1 MLALLWAMQ
10 EEVLVDQL
18 SEILEVTP
26 LTIWRDLEEL
36 AEEKAIITT
45 HGGCLLVGHAALES
59 ENYNGFI
66 FQLQIFNGFKHPA
79 NIGIHNFN
87 HTAHGGTSLKML

>member
-1 MLALLWAMQ
+1 MKSKKRQNKMLALLWAMQ

-36 AEEKAIITT
+36 AEEKAIIRT
-45 HGGCLLVGHAALES
+45 HGGCILAGRVALES
-59 ENYNGFI
+59 EYHYKIVTNPRPFI
-66 FQLQIFNGFKHPA
+66 KVPIS
-79 NIGIHNFN
+79 I
-87 HTAHGGTSLKML
+87 